1 MADQTMDED
10 SQSAAPAD
18 ESASKVEGSEKDSTQ
33 VFVIIVLRVCV
44 IVPNFTYI
52 IS

>member
-33 VFVIIVLRVCV
+33 VFVYNSFARLRYR
-44 IVPNFTYI
+44 T
-52 IS
+52 